1 MAVFVNNTKKWK
13 PYKEMNLS
21 NMNKQAIFILGLLT
35 LFFGTA
41 YAVSKIG
48 GTNIQEENIITNE
61 GVVSSIESNVE
72 NIENVTPV
80 VAEEKTKITPNT
92 ILTLK
97 KYYKDCGHTIK
108 DSAEV
113 PDEMVN
119 LTEQEVIDK
128 YPSWK
133 LDEFS
138 KDEVILTREMESFC
152 GEHYL
157 LKEEEGKVLIYTV
170 DGDGNKEL
178 LETTEI
184 AFEYVPETD
193 KIILKNGIYVYGKE
207 ELNKIRE
214 DFES

>member
-1 MAVFVNNTKKWK
+1 MFVNNTKNWK
-13 PYKEMNLS
+13 SYKEMNLS

-48 GTNIQEENIITNE
+48 ESDIVEENVSVNESIVSSSESNIQ
-61 GVVSSIESNVE
+61 
-72 NIENVTPV
+72 NIENTTPV
-80 VAEEKTKITPNT
+80 VAEETKITPNT

-119 LTEQEVIDK
+119 LTEQEVMQK

-138 KDEVILTREMESFC
+138 KDEVILTRELESFC

-184 AFEYVPETD
+184 AFEYIPETD

>member
-13 PYKEMNLS
+13 HYKEMNLS
-21 NMNKQAIFILGLLT
+21 NMNKQAIFILGLFT

-48 GTNIQEENIITNE
+48 GTNIQEENIIANE
-61 GVVSSIESNVE
+61 EIIAVNEK
-72 NIENVTPV
+72 NIENTTPV
-80 VAEEKTKITPNT
+80 VAEETKITPNT

-97 KYYKDCGHTIK
+97 KYYKDCGHSVK

-119 LTEQEVIDK
+119 LTEQEVIEK
-128 YPSWK
+128 YPSWQ
-133 LDEFS
+133 LDKFS

-157 LKEEEGKVLIYTV
+157 LKEEDGKVLIYV
-170 DGDGNKEL
+170 LDADGNKEL

>member
-1 MAVFVNNTKKWK
+1 MEKRIKSSNF
-13 PYKEMNLS
+13 YKEMNLE
-21 NMNKQAIFILGLLT
+21 NMNKRAIFILGLIT

-41 YAVSKIG
+41 YATMKFGEIG
-48 GTNIQEENIITNE
+48 INEENIAINE
-61 GVVSSIESNVE
+61 TAISINESNQVNE
-72 NIENVTPV
+72 ENVITIT
-80 VAEEKTKITPNT
+80 AEETKITPNT

-97 KYYKDCGHTIK
+97 KYYKNCGHTIK

-113 PDEMVN
+113 PEEMVN
-119 LTEQEVIDK
+119 LTEEEVIQK

-138 KDEVILTREMESFC
+138 KDEVILVRELESFC

-157 LKEEEGKVLIYTV
+157 LKEEEGKVLIYAI
-170 DGDGNKEL
+170 DEAGNQEL
-178 LETTEI
+178 LETTDI
-184 AFEYVPETD
+184 AFEYIPETD
-193 KIILKNGIYVYGKE
+193 KVILSNGIYVYGKE

>member
-1 MAVFVNNTKKWK
+1 
-13 PYKEMNLS
+13 
-21 NMNKQAIFILGLLT
+21 MNKQAIFILGLLT

-48 GTNIQEENIITNE
+48 ESDIVEENVSVNESIVSSSESNIQ
-61 GVVSSIESNVE
+61 
-72 NIENVTPV
+72 NIENTTPV
-80 VAEEKTKITPNT
+80 VAEETKITPNT

-119 LTEQEVIDK
+119 LTEQEVMQK

-138 KDEVILTREMESFC
+138 KDEVILTRELESFC

-184 AFEYVPETD
+184 AFEYIPETD

>member
-1 MAVFVNNTKKWK
+1 MVKR
-13 PYKEMNLS
+13 
-21 NMNKQAIFILGLLT
+21 AIIFLGLIT
-35 LFFGTA
+35 LFVGSA
-41 YAVSKIG
+41 YVTTKMGEVKPEDIIQNETPVSIEEKNEIEDN
-48 GTNIQEENIITNE
+48 NIVTNE
-61 GVVSSIESNVE
+61 T
-72 NIENVTPV
+72 VTAS
-80 VAEEKTKITPNT
+80 AEEVKVTPNT

-97 KYYKDCGHTIK
+97 KYYKDCGHIIK

-113 PDEMVN
+113 PEEMVN
-119 LTEQEVIDK
+119 LTEEQVKENYK
-128 YPSWK
+128 TWN
-133 LDEFS
+133 LDYFS
-138 KDEVILTREMESFC
+138 KEEIVLSKELESFC

-157 LKEEEGKVLIYTV
+157 LIEENGKVIIYAIDEAGSKT
-170 DGDGNKEL
+170 L

>member
-13 PYKEMNLS
+13 HYKEMNLS

-48 GTNIQEENIITNE
+48 GTNIQEEKIIANE
-61 GVVSSIESNVE
+61 EIVSSSESNVE
-72 NIENVTPV
+72 NIENITPV
-80 VAEEKTKITPNT
+80 VAEETKITPNT

-97 KYYKDCGHTIK
+97 KYYKDCGHSVK

-138 KDEVILTREMESFC
+138 KEEVVLTREMESFC

-157 LKEEEGKVLIYTV
+157 LKEEEGKVVIYV
-170 DGDGNKEL
+170 LDADGNKEF
-178 LETTEI
+178 LETTDI
-184 AFEYVPETD
+184 AFEYIPETD
-193 KIILKNGIYVYGKE
+193 KIILTNGIYVYGKE

>member
-1 MAVFVNNTKKWK
+1 MFVNNTKNWK
-13 PYKEMNLS
+13 SYKEMNLS

-48 GTNIQEENIITNE
+48 ESDIVEENVSVNE
-61 GVVSSIESNVE
+61 SIVSSSESNVQ
-72 NIENVTPV
+72 NIENTTPV
-80 VAEEKTKITPNT
+80 VAEETKITPNT

-119 LTEQEVIDK
+119 LTEQEVMQK

-138 KDEVILTREMESFC
+138 KDEVILTRELESFC

-184 AFEYVPETD
+184 AFEYIPETD

>member
-1 MAVFVNNTKKWK
+1 
-13 PYKEMNLS
+13 
-21 NMNKQAIFILGLLT
+21 MNKQAIFILGIIT

-41 YAVSKIG
+41 YATMKFGEVAMP
-48 GTNIQEENIITNE
+48 EENTQVNETIISVNE
-61 GVVSSIESNVE
+61 SE
-72 NIENVTPV
+72 NLTLENVVTIS
-80 VAEEKTKITPNT
+80 AEETKITPNT

-119 LTEQEVIDK
+119 LTEEEVKEK
-128 YPSWK
+128 YPSWQ

-138 KDEVILTREMESFC
+138 KDEVVLTRELESFC

-157 LKEEEGKVLIYTV
+157 LKEEEGKVLIYTI
-170 DGDGNKEL
+170 DEAGNQEL
-178 LETTEI
+178 LETTDI
-184 AFEYVPETD
+184 AFEYIPETD
-193 KIILKNGIYVYGKE
+193 KIILTNGIYVYGKE